1 MANPKVAKTIT
12 QTHMKAKKENYWNMF
27 RLLLLVNV
35 VLITA
40 MILVQPGKP
49 AAVKNQEPCSSSSA
63 KKVNAEVLNAITV
76 KLM

>member
-1 MANPKVAKTIT
+1 
-12 QTHMKAKKENYWNMF
+12 MKAKKENYWNMF

-49 AAVKNQEPCSSSSA
+49 AVVKNQEPCSSV